1 MKRIKQILIP
11 FAVLFMLLNVFTVQ
25 ADEDFAEKHIVLQIS
40 QADRQ
45 TLVMN
50 VANNLIKHYGQDKV
64 AIEIVAFG
72 PGLKILFANNE
83 VSTPRIESLQAS
95 GVKFSACMNTM
106 AAIKKKTGK
115 EPKLNKHATKVSAGI
130 VRIVD
135 LVEKG
140 YTLVKP

>member
-1 MKRIKQILIP
+1 MKKIKLILIP
-11 FAVLFMLLNVFTVQ
+11 FAMLFMLLNTFNVQ
-25 ADEDFAEKHIVLQIS
+25 ADDGFAEKHIVLQIS
-40 QADRQ
+40 QPERQ

-50 VANNLIKHYGQDKV
+50 VANNIIKHYGQDKV

-83 VSTPRIESLQAS
+83 VSSPRIESLQAS

-115 EPKLNKHATKVSAGI
+115 EPKLNKHSVQVAAGVVQI
-130 VRIVD
+130 LD
-135 LVEKG
+135 LVDKG
-140 YTLVKP
+140 YTLIKP